1 MNVIALVLPVL
12 VFLVITGYSS
22 ASYCVCNT
30 GASDTALQQNIDFA
44 CGAGADCKQIS
55 QNGPCYN
62 PNTLRDHC
70 NFAVNSYYQKKG
82 QTALSCSFSGTATV
96 TSSPPSGVNSACF
109 SGTSSSSTPTNPTI
123 APPGTGTGTGTGT
136 GNATGMGTG
145 TGTNTGTGT
154 GINVNPTTGG
164 GISPSGSTGL
174 NDNSGSVTIQQTT
187 SGFMLLTLLIQGLV
201 WSRLIQSSYN
211 MM

>member
-1 MNVIALVLPVL
+1 MNVIALVLHVV
-12 VFLVITGYSS
+12 VFLAITGCSS

-30 GASDTALQQNIDFA
+30 GVSDTALQQNIDFA
-44 CGAGADCKQIS
+44 CGAGADCKQIN

-82 QTALSCSFSGTATV
+82 QTPLSCSFSGTATV

-109 SGTSSSSTPTNPTI
+109 SGTSSGSSTPTNPTI
-123 APPGTGTGTGTGT
+123 APPGISTGTGTGTGMGT
-136 GNATGMGTG
+136 GAGTG
-145 TGTNTGTGT
+145 TGNGTGTSTGIGT

-164 GISPSGSTGL
+164 GMAPSGSTGL
-174 NDNSGSVTIQQTT
+174 NDNSSGVIIQQTA
-187 SGFMLLTLLIQGLV
+187 SGFVLLTLMIQGLV
-201 WSRLIQSSYN
+201 WSRLI
-211 MM
+211 